1 MKARQQQY
9 RNDSVGKVIGRIM
22 RTGGMGVVW
31 VPFLKSK
38 RRFRGISPTTFR
50 QSIFLLVGVGMIAT
64 LTACSGVVVSGGG
77 GCSPTYTVGGMV
89 TGLTG
94 SGLVVRDN
102 GGDNLVVPASGP
114 FTFATKLASGAVY
127 NVTVYTQPTSP
138 SQTCV
143 VTSGSGT
150 VGASNVTNVSVAC
163 TTNSYTIGG
172 MVTGL
177 TGSGLV
183 LRDNGGDDLSVTA
196 AGAFTFAT
204 PVPSGMTYSVTVFN
218 QPAIPNPPCTVAN
231 GTGSGTVTNANVT
244 TVVVAC
250 GRFAFV
256 ANSGSGTVSSYSV
269 NSTTGALTAV
279 ASVMAG
285 SNPFE
290 VT

>member
-64 LTACSGVVVSGGG
+64 LTACSGGGGYGGG
-77 GCSPTYTVGGMV
+77 GGSTTYTVGGMV

-163 TTNSYTIGG
+163 TTNAYTIGG
-172 MVTGL
+172 TVTGL

-183 LRDNGGDDLSVTA
+183 LRDNGGDNLSVTA
-196 AGAFTFAT
+196 AGAFTFA
-204 PVPSGMTYSVTVFN
+204 PAVPSGMAYSVTVFT
-218 QPAIPNPPCTVAN
+218 QPSNPSQTCAVTNA
-231 GTGSGTVTNANVT
+231 SGTVGTSNVT
-244 TVVVAC
+244 NVSVVCAT
-250 GRFAFV
+250 
-256 ANSGSGTVSSYSV
+256 NSYTIGGMVTDLTGS
-269 NSTTGALTAV
+269 
-279 ASVMAG
+279 
-285 SNPFE
+285 
-290 VT
+290 